1 MRRVNGSRSARRT
14 SRRNEPRGLG
24 GLGVV
29 LVLISAA
36 VAGRITAVPRLVTE
50 TPVVPAQPDSA
61 EDETVDDDENTRVI
75 R

>member
-1 MRRVNGSRSARRT
+1 MEQIGFFT
-14 SRRNEPRGLG
+14 

-50 TPVVPAQPDSA
+50 TPVVPEQTVSA
-61 EDETVDDDENTRVI
+61 EDEEETVDDDGATRVI